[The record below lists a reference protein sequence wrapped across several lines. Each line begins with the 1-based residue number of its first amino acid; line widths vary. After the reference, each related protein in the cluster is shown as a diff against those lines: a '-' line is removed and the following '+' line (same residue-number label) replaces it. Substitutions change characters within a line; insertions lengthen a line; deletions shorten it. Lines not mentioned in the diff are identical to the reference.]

1 MLNEVV
7 LVGSDTLGSPDEKL
21 GALLM
26 SNFLR
31 LLSQREQIPSHIIL
45 WNGGVKLAANG
56 AETMEFL
63 KALEGRG
70 VRIISCRTCIEYFGL
85 ENSIGAGEI
94 DGMAQIQNILSEH
107 RVLSI

>member
-7 LVGSDTLGSPDEKL
+7 LIGSDTLGSPDDKL

-31 LLSQREQIPSHIIL
+31 LLGQREQLPSYIIL
-45 WNGGVKLAANG
+45 WNSGVKLAANG

-63 KALEGRG
+63 KVLEGRG

-85 ENSIGAGEI
+85 ENSIGAGEM
-94 DGMAQIQNILSEH
+94 DGMAHIQDVLSEH
-107 RVLSI
+107 QVLTI